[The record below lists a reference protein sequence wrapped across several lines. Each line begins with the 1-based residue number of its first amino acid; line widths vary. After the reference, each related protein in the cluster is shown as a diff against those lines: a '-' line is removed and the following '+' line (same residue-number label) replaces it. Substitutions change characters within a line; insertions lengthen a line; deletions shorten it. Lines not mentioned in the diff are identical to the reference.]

1 MENALKDMIRQSGPV
16 DVATFMGMAV
26 AHYYATRDPFG
37 ARGDF
42 TTAPE
47 ISQMFGEMIGVC
59 LADAWMQMGSPAS
72 FDLIEA
78 GPGRGTLMADIIR
91 ATRHVPGFH
100 AAMRIV
106 LIETSPELRKVQA
119 TTLRKPPLPSG
130 EGRGEGRLVWCD
142 HIGAVD
148 GDGPVLFVGNE
159 FLDALPI
166 HQYIR
171 VEGTWHERV
180 VRLDEAGDLAFGIV
194 PAPSFA
200 PPAEGD
206 FFEVSPAREAFV
218 DDLSHMI
225 AARGG
230 VGLLIDY
237 GHDATAPGDTLQAV
251 KDHRYADVLRDVGDA
266 DLTSH
271 VDFGALAAVARA
283 CVHVSGPVGQGDF
296 LRRLGIDLRA
306 ARLDQAQ
313 EAQRL
318 CVQMGTLFRVMGLCH
333 DGAVKLVGF

>member
-1 MENALKDMIRQSGPV
+1 MENALKDMIRQNGPV

-47 ISQMFGEMIGVC
+47 ISQMFGEMVGVC
-59 LADAWMQMGSPAS
+59 LADAWMQMGAPAS

-78 GPGRGTLMADIIR
+78 GPGRGTLMADILR

-106 LIETSPELRKVQA
+106 LIETSPELRKAQA
-119 TTLRKPPLPSG
+119 AALDG
-130 EGRGEGRLVWCD
+130 HAVVWCD

-148 GDGPVLFVGNE
+148 GNTPVLFVGNE

-166 HQYIR
+166 HQYVR
-171 VEGTWHERV
+171 SDGVWHERV
-180 VRLDEAGDLAFGIV
+180 VRLDEGGDLVFGTV
-194 PAPSFA
+194 PAPSFV
-200 PPAEGD
+200 PPVEGD
-206 FFEVSPAREAFV
+206 FFEISPAREAFI
-218 DDLSHMI
+218 DDLAHMI

-230 VGLLIDY
+230 VGVLIDY
-237 GHDATAPGDTLQAV
+237 GHDATAAGDTLQAV
-251 KDHRYADVLRDVGDA
+251 KNHRYADVLRDVGEA

-271 VDFGALAAVARA
+271 VDFGALAAVARG
-283 CVHVSGPVGQGDF
+283 CVHVAGPVGQGDF

-306 ARLDQAQ
+306 ARLGQEQ

-333 DGAVKLVGF
+333 DSAIKLAGFE